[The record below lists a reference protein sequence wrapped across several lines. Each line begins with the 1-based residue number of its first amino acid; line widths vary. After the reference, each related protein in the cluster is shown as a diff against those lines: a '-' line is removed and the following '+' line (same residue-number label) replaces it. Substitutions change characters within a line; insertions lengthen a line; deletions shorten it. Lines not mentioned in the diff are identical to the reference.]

1 MTLQVQLNTQNN
13 LLVIVSYQVCIYY
26 TNFNMY
32 HVFSSKEQLTNGK
45 KNLANKLDNSYLQL
59 MLTSPNMLPEGTA
72 S

>member
-1 MTLQVQLNTQNN
+1 
-13 LLVIVSYQVCIYY
+13 
-26 TNFNMY
+26 MY